1 MALGKP
7 HWQPASPRC
16 ADCGRSVDVSRT
28 DGTVHAGAAILP
40 DVPAV
45 LCDACLTH
53 CGGLAVNDLKAEA
66 AARII
71 ESGSF
76 ERRTPAAVQVW
87 LDLFGWQPLVV
98 AAGAMR
104 LHADGKSREAY
115 ALLEAAAADG
125 NAAWYAVEK
134 AGLLLLDGETGQA
147 HDILSRTDETCHP
160 CWHLH
165 RGNLAHS
172 VGRPEAAAEH
182 WRLQVAAHPEEAAG
196 WVTLGFFLL
205 QEADDPAAAEDVF
218 RQAATHHPRHQQF
231 HAWLGDV
238 LYRLGRRDEAVA
250 ALRQALE
257 QPSAD
262 EEFTAGVVRFL
273 ADIEALDGA
282 KKAGS

>member
-1 MALGKP
+1 M
-7 HWQPASPRC
+7 
-16 ADCGRSVDVSRT
+16 
-28 DGTVHAGAAILP
+28 
-40 DVPAV
+40 
-45 LCDACLTH
+45 
-53 CGGLAVNDLKAEA
+53 
-66 AARII
+66 
-71 ESGSF
+71 
-76 ERRTPAAVQVW
+76 
-87 LDLFGWQPLVV
+87 V

-125 NAAWYAVEK
+125 NAAWFAVEK
-134 AGLLLLDGETGQA
+134 VGLLLLDGETGQA

-218 RQAATHHPRHQQF
+218 RQAAMHHPRHQQF